1 MIREAIGHK
10 CDLAHTCLR
19 RNGRDGRGGE
29 AEEDEGDNQAILKRA
44 PIEPN
49 LEASPWAAS
58 SCRPKRRR
66 IGHACGRAATRLCV
80 DARGGNSP
88 ELTAR
93 KP

>member
-29 AEEDEGDNQAILKRA
+29 AEEDEGDDQAHPQTCADRA
-44 PIEPN
+44 ESRSVVVGRIFLSP
-49 LEASPWAAS
+49 EATPDRSWMWASGA
-58 SCRPKRRR
+58 
-66 IGHACGRAATRLCV
+66 RLCV
-80 DARGGNSP
+80 DARGGGSP